1 MQDFVLPCYPTSH
14 SKIQPVV
21 AITLPVS
28 SLWKVQRNFFSQL
41 LQCEECNALRITSAQ
56 FRLLLLLVNS
66 FTARQGFSQTPNAQ
80 TDTMIL
86 YPKRGTAEIFIP
98 ARASQHLKSQPNTT
112 KVQKVSDF
120 LEENAPSSSQ
130 CPDSLMQWAWS
141 EEQGHPWEGEPGRH
155 KLKHQIWTRG
165 CDKCDPKHCFTSAS
179 HPFFFHWLLLTA
191 ALIRNSQE
199 MLFKNIYTLKKAL
212 VFFPLCFLSH
222 NVHALK
228 DYHQNSQ
235 SLPSNSN

>member
-1 MQDFVLPCYPTSH
+1 MLRLTPWSCIQKEELLRYLFQPGLHNTSNL
-14 SKIQPVV
+14 SL
-21 AITLPVS
+21 TLPRCRK
-28 SLWKVQRNFFSQL
+28 SL
-41 LQCEECNALRITSAQ
+41 
-56 FRLLLLLVNS
+56 
-66 FTARQGFSQTPNAQ
+66 
-80 TDTMIL
+80 
-86 YPKRGTAEIFIP
+86 
-98 ARASQHLKSQPNTT
+98 
-112 KVQKVSDF
+112 DF